1 MGSPFIIAEDEAI
14 KNYLQG
20 MVVADEKSAANNG
33 PTETIKTRPVKVW
46 FGYPDVEARAQE
58 FPFVTIDLIDV
69 VPANDRQVQGKLHD
83 GDYRG
88 TITAVPGLAYQ
99 YDYPI
104 AYDLIYQL
112 TTYARHPRHDRAILF
127 QMWNKFPSKY
137 GVLPVSNQLG
147 TEYSKRSMF
156 VDGYAKRDTFED
168 AESGNRRLLR
178 NVFTLRVVSEM
189 TPATAAAAIP
199 AVTRVNLNLPVNNQ
213 TSIPSVYEIL

>member
-88 TITAVPGLAYQ
+88 TITAVPGLAYE

-127 QMWNKFPSKY
+127 QMWNKFPAKY

-213 TSIPSVYEIL
+213 TYIPSVYEIL